1 MRVLFVVLGMLL
13 IAPLVQAAPPSV
25 AVEPAADLKA
35 FQTNFRSQFPDL
47 PLNGY
52 VNGPYNFSK
61 SERTQWNQI
70 MEFPPYE
77 FALQE
82 GKELFETKFPDGK
95 SYASCFPNGGIGIA
109 QTYPKFDAISSKVAT
124 LGIALNECRDAHGMQ
139 PLNLTKGPPAAIETY
154 MVHTSRGKP
163 IDVTIPDDPRALAAY
178 EAGKEYF
185 YSRRGQLNFSCASCH
200 VQAAGKRLR
209 GDVLAPALGIAAIF
223 PIYRSKWGDMG
234 TLVRR
239 FIGCNKKVN
248 AQPVKADSARYRN
261 LAYFLTYMSNGLPMA
276 APGARP

>member
-1 MRVLFVVLGMLL
+1 MRVLFAALALL
-13 IAPLVQAAPPSV
+13 LAAPLARAGGPSAPV
-25 AVEPAADLKA
+25 NAAADLAA
-35 FQTNFRSQFPDL
+35 FQGHFRSQFPDL
-47 PLNGY
+47 PLKDY
-52 VNGPYNFSK
+52 VDGPYNFSK
-61 SERTQWNQI
+61 SERAQWKQI

-82 GKELFETKFPDGK
+82 GKKLFETEFPNGK

-109 QTYPKFDAISSKVAT
+109 QSYPRFDVKSGKVIT
-124 LGIALNECRDAHGMQ
+124 LGIALNKCRTANGMKK
-139 PLNLTKGPPAAIETY
+139 LSLTKGELAAIESY
-154 MVHTSRGKP
+154 MVDTSRGKL
-163 IDVTIPDDPRALAAY
+163 IDVKVPNDPRALASY

-200 VQAAGKRLR
+200 FQAAGKQLR
-209 GDVLAPALGIAAIF
+209 GDTLAPALGMAAVF

-239 FIGCNKKVN
+239 FIGCNKKVR
-248 AQPVKADSARYRN
+248 AEPVRPDSDRYRD

-276 APGARP
+276 GPGARP

>member
-1 MRVLFVVLGMLL
+1 MRMLFAVLGLL
-13 IAPLVQAAPPSV
+13 LLPHLAQAATPSTSV
-25 AVEPAADLKA
+25 DPAADLKA
-35 FQTNFRSQFPDL
+35 FQGYFKSRFPDL
-47 PLNGY
+47 ALKDY

-61 SERTQWNQI
+61 SERAQWQQI
-70 MEFPPYE
+70 LEFPPYE

-82 GKELFETKFPDGK
+82 GKQLFETEFPDGRT
-95 SYASCFPNGGIGIA
+95 YGSCFPHGGVGIA
-109 QTYPKFDAISSKVAT
+109 QTYPKFDANTGKVVT
-124 LGIALNECRDAHGMQ
+124 LGIALNDCRKTNGMK
-139 PLNLTKGPPAAIETY
+139 PLSLTKGDLAAIETY
-154 MVHTSRGKP
+154 MADTARGRK

-178 EAGKEYF
+178 EAGKKYF

-209 GDVLAPALGIAAIF
+209 GNVLAPALGMAAIF

-239 FIGCNKKVN
+239 FIGCNRKVK
-248 AQPVKADSARYRN
+248 AEPVKADSARYRD

>member
-1 MRVLFVVLGMLL
+1 MRMLFAVLAVL
-13 IAPLVQAAPPSV
+13 IAAPLAHSAAPQGQV
-25 AVEPAADLKA
+25 NPAADLKA
-35 FQTNFRSQFPDL
+35 FQKYFQSRFPHVALKD
-47 PLNGY
+47 Y
-52 VNGPYNFSK
+52 VDGPYNFSK
-61 SERTQWNQI
+61 SERAQWKQI

-82 GKELFETKFPDGK
+82 GKKLFETKFPNGK
-95 SYASCFPNGGIGIA
+95 GYAGCFPNGGIGIA
-109 QTYPKFDAISSKVAT
+109 QTYPKFDAKTGKIVT
-124 LGIALNECRDAHGMQ
+124 LGIALNECRTENGMK
-139 PLNLTKGPPAAIETY
+139 PLSLTKGDLAAIETY

-163 IDVTIPDDPRALAAY
+163 IDVTIPDDKRALAAY
-178 EAGKEYF
+178 QAGKEYF

-200 VQAAGKRLR
+200 VQAAGKHLR
-209 GDVLAPALGIAAIF
+209 GDVLAPALGMAAVF

-239 FIGCNKKVN
+239 FIGCNKKVK
-248 AQPVKADSARYRN
+248 AEPVKADSARYRD